1 MGRHSRSK
9 LFYKGLD
16 VLIVFVAVVAVI
28 FSLVIAVLEEETLK
42 QYEVQWVNGQF
53 VYTNDSGEVTAID
66 PKTRDVKYVAAPA
79 PYYEVEELEVFG
91 YKWESGYGYL
101 CIPIMN
107 E

>member
-1 MGRHSRSK
+1 MDKSSRSE
-9 LFYKGLD
+9 LLYKGLN
-16 VLIVFVAVVAVI
+16 VLIVFLFVAAII
-28 FSLVIAVLEEETLK
+28 FSLVIVIFRKETLK
-42 QYEVQWVNGQF
+42 QYEIQWVNGQF
-53 VYTNDSGEVTAID
+53 VYTNDSGKVTAIN
-66 PKTRDVKYVAAPA
+66 PKTRDVKYVAASA

>member
-1 MGRHSRSK
+1 MDKPSRRE
-9 LFYKGLD
+9 LFYLVLD
-16 VLIVFVAVVAVI
+16 ALVIFILVAAII
-28 FSLVIAVLEEETLK
+28 FSLVITIFRKETPK

-53 VYTNDSGEVTAID
+53 VYKNDSGKVTAID

-91 YKWESGYGYL
+91 YTWESGFGYL

>member
-1 MGRHSRSK
+1 MDKPSRRE
-9 LFYKGLD
+9 LFYKVLD
-16 VLIVFVAVVAVI
+16 ASVVFIVVAAII
-28 FSLVIAVLEEETLK
+28 FSLVIGIFRKETLK
-42 QYEVQWVNGQF
+42 QYEIQWVNGRF
-53 VYTNDSGEVTAID
+53 VYTNDSGEEIAIN

-91 YKWESGYGYL
+91 YTWESDFGYL